1 MYSPLALIR
10 FSNTFS
16 HTGPL
21 IATWLAY
28 NYHWSYG
35 FMVPGC
41 ICMSMGYLA
50 IIILRNEPADLRFV
64 EVQNEDHNLQHLFEE
79 EEVEE
84 NQEENENEEDE
95 NVTQSKIMIHLKKM
109 KALCAHPFFITICL
123 AFFMMQFVKT
133 LFSDWTQIYL
143 IKSVKL
149 DPYKGK
155 FKIYN
160 FFLLLIKI

>member
-1 MYSPLALIR
+1 MRPFKSR
-10 FSNTFS
+10 FI

-64 EVQNEDHNLQHLFEE
+64 EVQNDDHNLQHLFEE
-79 EEVEE
+79 DEAEE
-84 NQEENENEEDE
+84 NQEENENEDE
-95 NVTQSKIMIHLKKM
+95 SENDTQSKIMMHLKKM
-109 KALCAHPFFITICL
+109 KALCAHPFFLTICL

-133 LFSDWTQIYL
+133 LFSDWAQIYL

-149 DPYKGK
+149 DPYKG
-155 FKIYN
+155 N
-160 FFLLLIKI
+160 FCFFFIFNLNT